1 MRESRHDRSVQIPF
15 RESRLTLA
23 LSEYFAIGHRLT
35 MVVNINPA
43 RSMINETVN
52 VLEYAAIA
60 RDIKPVTPTKS
71 RYRNINSSH
80 NKMLVT
86 LEETKSEGDFD
97 MGFKKAT
104 PMLKRFESVKK
115 DEPKEPSEE

>member
-1 MRESRHDRSVQIPF
+1 MA
-15 RESRLTLA
+15 LA
-23 LSEYFAIGHRLT
+23 EYFTPRHRLT

-60 RDIKPVTPTKS
+60 RDIKPSNTPAKS
-71 RYRNINSSH
+71 RYRNINNSN

-86 LEETKSEGDFD
+86 LE
-97 MGFKKAT
+97 
-104 PMLKRFESVKK
+104 
-115 DEPKEPSEE
+115 